1 MLRIKVSNTD
11 TDEETT
17 QELISSVY
25 IYLTI
30 YPQQLTVFPASNFSV
45 SFPFPVAFTMT
56 SSFSYS
62 DAVSLRVLLL
72 SRLNALP
79 VMRSRCKILL
89 PGWDLFWKI
98 IVVWKCSIFG
108 ILSDG
113 QSVHS
118 ILKNC
123 SREGKLKVLIICKSD
138 DHIYQGIFLF
148 CAMGWQFSGMFM

>member
-17 QELISSVY
+17 QEQISSVY

-30 YPQQLTVFPASNFSV
+30 YPQLTVFPASNFPV

-79 VMRSRCKILL
+79 VMCSRCKILL
-89 PGWDLFWKI
+89 PG
-98 IVVWKCSIFG
+98 
-108 ILSDG
+108 
-113 QSVHS
+113 
-118 ILKNC
+118 
-123 SREGKLKVLIICKSD
+123 
-138 DHIYQGIFLF
+138 
-148 CAMGWQFSGMFM
+148 